1 MKKLMFLM
9 GVVALM
15 FSTSCIKGPTSGG
28 SSSTTYNGKIV
39 VTDAT
44 SGEVTYTDNNASV
57 TVAIPNIIEPKFDIT
72 FNGVKF
78 AELMPIKLNLA
89 LRGIPFTTT
98 VSEDETTINYV
109 FDAKDIIPESF
120 DEQYLI
126 NRVWGSIGRHIEI
139 SFTMINEK
147 RNSQVTFTA
156 GNSNSSSS
164 AE

>member
-1 MKKLMFLM
+1 MKKLMFLI

-15 FSTSCIKGPTSGG
+15 FTASCIKGSASGG
-28 SSSTTYNGKIV
+28 SSAANYNGKIV

-78 AELMPIKLNLA
+78 AELMLIKLNLA
-89 LRGIPFTTT
+89 LKGIPFTTT
-98 VSEDETTINYV
+98 VSEDETTINYI
-109 FDAKDIIPESF
+109 FDAKDIIPEGF

-126 NRVWGSIGRHIEI
+126 NRVWGSIGRRIEI

-147 RNSQVTFTA
+147 RNSQVTFTS
-156 GNSNSSSS
+156 GSSDSS
-164 AE
+164 VE